1 MNERYDADAINN
13 APKEEI
19 IELTE
24 ELLYYMGQ
32 LADGCFNGSRVS
44 LRRINQ
50 REGFEKINSKFGIGS
65 MAIGSKVKKLL
76 RELIHSFTLSDEAL
90 RKYCVLVITLLNFLH
105 FLSIF
110 YVFFYEKKNVSKIFY
125 TFWRKNM
132 LTTSFTFFNGF

>member
-44 LRRINQ
+44 PRRINQ

-105 FLSIF
+105 FFIDFLR
-110 YVFFYEKKNVSKIFY
+110 FF
-125 TFWRKNM
+125 
-132 LTTSFTFFNGF
+132 